1 MRGVYQDK
9 SNARTSIHQVKL
21 IFKSPMFQ
29 EIDLYAQFYRD
40 NAELRID
47 LKVLYVC

>member
-9 SNARTSIHQVKL
+9 STTRASTYQMKL
-21 IFKSPMFQ
+21 ILKSPMFQ
-29 EIDLYAQFYRD
+29 EIDLSGQFYRD

-47 LKVLYVC
+47 LKVRYAF